1 MLAKIILPSEM
12 TKYFDL
18 VKVRTDEYAQEQRL
32 HLYLDE
38 KDITPEG
45 HADLSPNGF
54 YENEKR
60 SVSLRTYPDF
70 GLLYLIIYKNL

>member
-45 HADLSPNGF
+45 HADLS
-54 YENEKR
+54 
-60 SVSLRTYPDF
+60 LRRV
-70 GLLYLIIYKNL
+70 LHE